1 MPNWKIRQ
9 IPNFQFGTKPPI
21 PSNLIPETVKEKD
34 FGGRNMCEEVNYI
47 REAKQNIP
55 MDNVFCNEAVQAFY
69 YNADEDIRRMFWK
82 DVLEVESPFFGKES
96 PFNSQENNLEVRT

>member
-21 PSNLIPETVKEKD
+21 PSNQTPETVKEKGL
-34 FGGRNMCEEVNYI
+34 GGRNMCDNENDIKV
-47 REAKQNIP
+47 AKYNIP
-55 MDNVFCNEAVQAFY
+55 VSGIFSLEAVQAFY